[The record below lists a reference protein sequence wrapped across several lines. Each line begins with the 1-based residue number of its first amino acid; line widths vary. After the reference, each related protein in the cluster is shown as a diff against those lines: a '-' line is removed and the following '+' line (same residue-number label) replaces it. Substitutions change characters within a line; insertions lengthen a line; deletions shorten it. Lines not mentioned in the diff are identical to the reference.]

1 MWEWVELRTVNR
13 GALKEGP
20 EWRCRY
26 LTKGMCPQFED
37 LPFSRFPWLYIIYR
51 SSSVR
56 FYAFVLFLSKHAL
69 VCWTRATRTTHWRYL
84 PFMSP
89 ISDGDLSVLLLS
101 LVRYVLK
108 DTHVWLTIPYL
119 YSLLSFSW
127 TLYLLRSFN
136 SSNSFEQHCANPIL
150 LFAQA
155 SWFTFQ
161 IYAHLSSTQSTS
173 LSFSFSIPSPCPL
186 PTITQKLTNGFVFFR
201 VFPGTLTT
209 TNVSGSG

>member
-1 MWEWVELRTVNR
+1 MELRTVNR

-108 DTHVWLTIPYL
+108 DTHV
-119 YSLLSFSW
+119 
-127 TLYLLRSFN
+127 
-136 SSNSFEQHCANPIL
+136 
-150 LFAQA
+150 
-155 SWFTFQ
+155 
-161 IYAHLSSTQSTS
+161 
-173 LSFSFSIPSPCPL
+173 
-186 PTITQKLTNGFVFFR
+186 
-201 VFPGTLTT
+201 
-209 TNVSGSG
+209 